1 MVMVYYSTMKT
12 LALGLLLVLSVNSN
26 AAVST
31 WDTTSFADVDPW
43 ELNSPIEVVEEP
55 VMVSSVSFNA

>member
-1 MVMVYYSTMKT
+1 MKT
-12 LALGLLLVLSVNSN
+12 LALMLVLSVNTM

-43 ELNSPIEVVEEP
+43 ELNVVEVVEEP
-55 VMVSSVSFNA
+55 AMVSSGSFSA

>member
-1 MVMVYYSTMKT
+1 MKT
-12 LALGLLLVLSVNSN
+12 LALAAMLVLSVNSN

-43 ELNSPIEVVEEP
+43 ELNSVIEVVEEP
-55 VMVSSVSFNA
+55 VMAASPTFSA

>member
-1 MVMVYYSTMKT
+1 MKT
-12 LALGLLLVLSVNSN
+12 LALAVMLVLSVNTM

-43 ELNSPIEVVEEP
+43 ELNAVEVVEEP
-55 VMVSSVSFNA
+55 VMVSSGSFSA